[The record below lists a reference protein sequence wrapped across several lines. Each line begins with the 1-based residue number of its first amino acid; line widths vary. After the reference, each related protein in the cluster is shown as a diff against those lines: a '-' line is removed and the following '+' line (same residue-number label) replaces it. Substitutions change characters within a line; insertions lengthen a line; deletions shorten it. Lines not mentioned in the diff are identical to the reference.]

1 MASGQQAAEIKAKP
15 VKFLAETEEV
25 FPHPGQKIS
34 CYVCKWFG
42 FIKKGEYPA
51 VKSNLEVATV
61 VCKVCRKVYKYH
73 GEYKHSL
80 IISLSKLRKF
90 TISFSAIHFQVFIH
104 LDLLARIIYYY
115 FYVQYKVVLNSGRG
129 GGGGRWNQI
138 IALFMSC
145 AVHLKKKFKIVA
157 CLPSLNEGHSMEVFF
172 KPTPRC

>member
-1 MASGQQAAEIKAKP
+1 MVSGQQAAEIKAKP

-34 CYVCKWFG
+34 CSVSKWFG
-42 FIKKGEYPA
+42 FIKKECPA
-51 VKSNLEVATV
+51 VQSNLEVATV

-80 IISLSKLRKF
+80 IISLSKVRKF

-115 FYVQYKVVLNSGRG
+115 LYVQFKVVVNSGGGG

-145 AVHLKKKFKIVA
+145 AVHFFFFSK
-157 CLPSLNEGHSMEVFF
+157 LPYVFPVF
-172 KPTPRC
+172 MKDTAWKCF